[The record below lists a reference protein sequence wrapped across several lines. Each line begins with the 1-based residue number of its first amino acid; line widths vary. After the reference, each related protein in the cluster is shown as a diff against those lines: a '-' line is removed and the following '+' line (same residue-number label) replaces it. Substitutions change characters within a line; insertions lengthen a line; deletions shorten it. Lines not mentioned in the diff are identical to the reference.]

1 MKSAIVAVVVLTMI
15 SCKQDINSVGRSQ
28 DSDGLSVD
36 DYAEI
41 VRHPISLESTIDTS
55 LWSKIE
61 FEEVEFEFDT
71 IISGEV
77 IRKSFEF
84 TNSGRKPLYILD
96 TRVSCGCT
104 VAAYSEVAI
113 APGESGK
120 IDIEFNSFG
129 KKGEQIKSII
139 VLSNSHPNEDRLTL
153 KGFVK

>member
-1 MKSAIVAVVVLTMI
+1 MS
-15 SCKQDINSVGRSQ
+15 SSDRSDAA
-28 DSDGLSVD
+28 DSLSLD

-41 VRHPISLESTIDTS
+41 VRHPISLESSIDTS

-61 FEEVEFEFDT
+61 FTESEFDFDT
-71 IISGEV
+71 ITSGTV
-77 IRKSFEF
+77 VQKSFEF

-104 VAAYSEVAI
+104 VASYNEDAI

-129 KKGEQIKSII
+129 KKGEQNKSII
-139 VLSNSHPNEDRLTL
+139 VLSNSHPNEDRL
-153 KGFVK
+153 KIRGFVK